1 MEHSSTL
8 ITRLLNPFVKLLL
21 RSPLHGIMSDN
32 VILVTFTG
40 RKSGKRYVTPV
51 SYVRE
56 GNTITFLTHGSWWKN
71 LRVKG
76 GTGVRVLLRVRGR
89 DVEGEAHATDD
100 PKAVGEGIRAVL
112 KEVPRDARFYGVR
125 LNPDGEP
132 DPGDTFRAAR
142 EAAVVKVHCLFNSE
156 VFDEV

>member
-8 ITRLLNPFVKLLL
+8 VTRLLNPFVKLLL

-56 GNTITFLTHGSWWKN
+56 GNTITFLTHGSWWKT

-89 DVEGEAHATDD
+89 DMEHGGRGSRYRRPEGRGGGH
-100 PKAVGEGIRAVL
+100 KGRAQ
-112 KEVPRDARFYGVR
+112 RG
-125 LNPDGEP
+125 
-132 DPGDTFRAAR
+132 AAR
-142 EAAVVKVHCLFNSE
+142 RSLLRGASQSGRRTRSRGYAPRRTRGGRSE
-156 VFDEV
+156 STLSI